1 VGIFDGSESRSV
13 QVPNFSRPWREVGI
27 FLNPV
32 IPLNPRAATIYNAH
46 FDSHPLNR
54 TAMDLGLKNRVA
66 LIAASSQGLGLA
78 TAEAFAAEGCRVA
91 MCARNQQTLAAAA
104 AKIRKQHN
112 AEVFAEALDVA
123 DSAAVAE
130 FVAAVANKF
139 GSVDICVTNA
149 GGPPAKG
156 FLATTLDDWQRAL
169 ELNFLSTVYFAREVI
184 PLMQRNHWGRIV
196 TITSITTKQP
206 VADLVLS
213 NAVRAA
219 VVGLV
224 KSLANEFGKDGILV
238 NNVGPGFT
246 ATDRLKELAKARS
259 SATGKNEQEI
269 FDAWAADAPLKRL
282 GEPRELAETVVW
294 LASERASYVTGQTVL
309 VDGGMYK
316 GL

>member
-1 VGIFDGSESRSV
+1 
-13 QVPNFSRPWREVGI
+13 
-27 FLNPV
+27 
-32 IPLNPRAATIYNAH
+32 
-46 FDSHPLNR
+46 
-54 TAMDLGLKNRVA
+54 MDLGLKNRVA

-123 DSAAVAE
+123 DSAAVAQ
-130 FVAAVANKF
+130 FVAAVAARF